1 MWRWFLRGPD
11 FGSCGLYLIPGLFD
25 PGLSNLGWNMTK
37 RAPQSTSGVARRDVP
52 KSRCVESVV
61 RSWLKAVLLNLSLL
75 SAAMHGERRATRVYT
90 IADGL
95 PSRMVYCT
103 VRDSHGF
110 MWFCTRE
117 GLSRFDG
124 YTFANYGEEQGLP
137 DRVVTSFL
145 ETKHGEYWVG
155 TGRGVALFD
164 PKPSTIHGSKFTP
177 YGTNDIGLVSA
188 LQEDVVGTV
197 WVAASNG
204 LFQFVQAKGSWLL
217 RRTDVQPDPDAQ
229 AEGFLADHAGNL
241 WITIYRQQGQCELWR
256 VSKDGDLN
264 VLTDSFLANGNR
276 IGNITEDRQGRIWLG
291 TYKGL
296 ALLVAQP
303 RPGSS
308 LIEHVYS
315 SHRNSGTFL
324 ASDGRLWLGGKG
336 TSQILT
342 DSRGRISFHLVDPDG
357 FGFTGEDEQGNLW
370 WANQKIE
377 KSGFISYGTEDG
389 LRTKDIRSIFQGVD
403 GSIYFVTGLHNRYIH
418 RFDGHHFTA
427 VSPHVPGHNADWD
440 WGGWG
445 WGQTH
450 FQDHL
455 GEWWI
460 ATSQGV
466 LRYPRVERLEDLA
479 HTSPTA
485 FYPKHDIFRM
495 YEDSRGDV
503 WIGAWGDSARWERS
517 SGRLV
522 PFRFQA
528 VPTAFREDR
537 GGNMW
542 IGYWGGGLSR
552 QYEGQQDVIIP
563 YEGSRTGTI
572 FSLFLDHAGRMW
584 AGTTRGGLLRFDNPT
599 ERHPVFRVYST
610 REGLSSNEVRA
621 ITEDHFGQIY
631 FWTGRGIDRL
641 NPDSGAIRHYT
652 EGDGLAATGADSN
665 VAFCDRQGRLWFG
678 YDGLSRLDPE
688 PDRPPQPP
696 PIRITR
702 LKIRGVDYPVSELGE
717 TKLSGLELQ
726 PYDNEIQIEYASLN
740 FAAGDVIRYQ
750 YKFDGVDPDWSPAT
764 DSRSVNFPRLPS
776 GRYRFLVRAVNAD
789 GLVSVTPAAI
799 SMRMLPPVWARWWFV
814 TTTLAAIACA
824 AFLAYRYRVRHL
836 LELERV
842 RTRIATDLHDDIGS
856 SLTQIAI
863 MSEVAQKHS
872 DRQSAAEPLS
882 HIADLSR
889 ELVDSM
895 SDIVWAINPKRDH
908 LLDLTQRMRRF
919 ANDVLEAADIS
930 VVFHAPQQASD
941 IELSADLR
949 REVFLVF
956 KESVNNIVKHAD
968 CRHVEVRVDLR
979 SHELRVELRDD
990 GRGFPV
996 QESDNH
1002 GHGLA
1007 SMRERA
1013 ARLGGHLE
1021 VESESD
1027 KGTTLRLIVPLGRS
1041 TVRQFTFGRG

>member
-1 MWRWFLRGPD
+1 
-11 FGSCGLYLIPGLFD
+11 
-25 PGLSNLGWNMTK
+25 
-37 RAPQSTSGVARRDVP
+37 
-52 KSRCVESVV
+52 
-61 RSWLKAVLLNLSLL
+61 
-75 SAAMHGERRATRVYT
+75 MHGERRATRVYT

-124 YTFANYGEEQGLP
+124 YTFTNYGEEQGLP
-137 DRVVTSFL
+137 DRVVYSFL
-145 ETKHGEYWVG
+145 ETKNGGYWVG
-155 TGRGVALFD
+155 TGRGVVLFN
-164 PKPSTIHGSKFTP
+164 PKPRAKNAPIFTAP
-177 YGTNDIGLVSA
+177 TNAPVGTNDFGVVSA
-188 LQEDVVGTV
+188 LQEDANGVV
-197 WVAASNG
+197 WVAARAG
-204 LFQFVQAKGSWLL
+204 LLQLVPANGSWSL
-217 RRTDVQPDPDAQ
+217 RRADIQTGPDAE
-229 AEGFLADHAGNL
+229 AEGFLSDSAGYL
-241 WITIYRQQGQCELWR
+241 WVSVYRQLKDCELWR
-256 VSKDGDLN
+256 IGKNGHVD
-264 VLTDSFLANGNR
+264 VFTDPFLANGNR
-276 IGNITEDRQGRIWLG
+276 IGSITEDRQGRIWLG
-291 TYKGL
+291 TYRGL
-296 ALLVAQP
+296 ALLVAHP
-303 RPGSS
+303 RPGFP
-308 LIEHVYS
+308 LIEHSYS
-315 SHRNSGTFL
+315 EHGQASVFQ

-336 TSQILT
+336 TWQIVT
-342 DSRGRISFHLVDPDG
+342 DSRGQIRFRLADLHG
-357 FGFTGEDEQGNLW
+357 AGFTGEDGQGNFW
-370 WANQKIE
+370 WANRKTE
-377 KSGFISYGTEDG
+377 ENGFISYGVEDG
-389 LRTKDIRSIFQGVD
+389 LKTNDIRSIFQGVD
-403 GSIYFVTGLHNRYIH
+403 GSVYFVTGLHNRYIH
-418 RFDGHHFTA
+418 RFDEPGFTA
-427 VSPHVPGHNADWD
+427 VSPYVPGRDADSD

-455 GEWWI
+455 GAWWI
-460 ATSQGV
+460 ATGSGV

-479 HTSPTA
+479 HTAPRA
-485 FYPKHDIFRM
+485 FYPKHDIFRL

-503 WIGAWGDSARWERS
+503 WIGAWSGSARWERS
-517 SGRLV
+517 SGRIV
-522 PFRFQA
+522 PLKISA

-537 GGNMW
+537 GGNVW
-542 IGYWGGGLSR
+542 IAHWGGGLSR
-552 QYEGQQDVIIP
+552 EHQGQQDIIIP

-584 AGTTRGGLLRFDNPT
+584 AGTTRGGLLRIDNPT
-599 ERHPVFRVYST
+599 EHHPTFRFYST

-631 FWTGRGIDRL
+631 FWTGRAVDRL
-641 NPDSGAIRHYT
+641 NPESGAIRHYT
-652 EGDGLAATGADSN
+652 EADGLAATGADSN

-688 PDRPPQPP
+688 PDHPPQPP

-717 TKLSGLELQ
+717 AKLSGLELQ
-726 PYDNEIQIEYASLN
+726 PYENQLQIEFASLN

-750 YKFDGVDPDWSPAT
+750 YKFDGVDADWSPAT
-764 DSRSVNFPRLPS
+764 DSRSVNFPRLSS

-789 GLVSVTPAAI
+789 GLVSLTPAVI
-799 SMRMLPPVWARWWFV
+799 SMRMLPPLWARWWFV
-814 TTTLAAIACA
+814 TSALAVIACA
-824 AFLAYRYRVRHL
+824 AFLVYRYRVRHL

-872 DRQSAAEPLS
+872 DHQSAAEPLS

-919 ANDVLEAADIS
+919 ANDVLEAADIA
-930 VVFHAPQQASD
+930 VVFRAPQQASD

-956 KESVNNIVKHAD
+956 KESVNNIVKHAE
-968 CRHVEVRVDLR
+968 CRHVEVQVDRR

-996 QESDNH
+996 QETGNH

-1013 ARLGGHLE
+1013 ARLGGYLE
-1021 VESESD
+1021 IESGTAN
-1027 KGTTLRLIVPLGRS
+1027 GTTLRLIVPLGRS
-1041 TVRQFTFGRG
+1041 TVRQFTFGRR